1 MTHEELPQQPRPV
14 ILNHHGYRALVDGE
28 VASGI
33 PVVRLAEGIIEAI
46 GSEDFIAHLVEMP
59 HHLQRSG
66 DLGLIH
72 KVFAMKGYLLYIVV
86 RLETHT

>member
-1 MTHEELPQQPRPV
+1 MTHEERPQQPRPV

-33 PVVRLAEGIIEAI
+33 PVVRLAEGIIEAL

-59 HHLQRSG
+59 HHLQRLFRG
-66 DLGLIH
+66 IDDG
-72 KVFAMKGYLLYIVV
+72 
-86 RLETHT
+86 